1 MAQPGGNAQ
10 QGGQQQQPPPAPG
23 GDGLPAEEEH
33 GFPDQLDPEFPEEE
47 EDLDQLDQAALLR
60 LFVRNQQT
68 QNRLIQMMSG
78 GRDIVEIDNRSF
90 FSLRVFIFMFSS
102 LFPKVHGGTAQ
113 Y

>member
-78 GRDIVEIDNRSF
+78 GGKAKGMANGGKKKSK
-90 FSLRVFIFMFSS
+90 
-102 LFPKVHGGTAQ
+102 PKVRGAGKAIKGVRPAKMR
-113 Y
+113 